1 MKLYKFPQQAK
12 VDRLIPKNK
21 FYEQGKANTKI
32 EQLFVNQVENI
43 RWAYKLASSTIHL
56 QDQEDLKEIQI
67 FRVKSRVEDLDV
79 SILSFIDKLILT
91 PIIFEVVYQDKVK
104 VVATYKRLN
113 QADKTKAVIGQ
124 YYASEWLED
133 HDRIELPLYL
143 KLADLYEHFIAQ
155 ILPIALSED
164 SGDDDE
170 SVSIELKLQ
179 RAQQLESL
187 QKQLDKLKSKLRTE
201 KQFNR
206 KVELNN
212 QIRLLGAQLDKLRNN
227 NMLSLYTTKIDN
239 SLK

>member
-133 HDRIELPLYL
+133 HDRVELPLYL
-143 KLADLYEHFIAQ
+143 KLADLYEHFITQ
-155 ILPIALSED
+155 LLPIASSKNQEND
-164 SGDDDE
+164 NE
-170 SVSIELKLQ
+170 SVSIELQLQ
-179 RAQQLESL
+179 KSQQLESL

-206 KVELNN
+206 KVELNKHIHALESDLN
-212 QIRLLGAQLDKLRNN
+212 KLVN
-227 NMLSLYTTKIDN
+227 
-239 SLK
+239 

>member
-21 FYEQGKANTKI
+21 FYEQGKANSKI

-104 VVATYKRLN
+104 VIATYKRLN
-113 QADKTKAVIGQ
+113 QADKTKAVLDQ

-155 ILPIALSED
+155 ILPIASSKDQEN
-164 SGDDDE
+164 DDE
-170 SVSIELKLQ
+170 SVSIELQLQ
-179 RAQQLESL
+179 KAQQLESL
-187 QKQLDKLKSKLRTE
+187 QKQLDKLKSKLRNE
-201 KQFNR
+201 RQFNR
-206 KVELNN
+206 KVELNKKVSELES
-212 QIRLLGAQLDKLRNN
+212 QLAQVRRG
-227 NMLSLYTTKIDN
+227 
-239 SLK
+239 

>member
-1 MKLYKFPQQAK
+1 MKLYKFPPQAK

-21 FYEQGKANTKI
+21 FYEQGKANSKI

-124 YYASEWLED
+124 YYASDWLED
-133 HDRIELPLYL
+133 ADHVELPFYL

-155 ILPIALSED
+155 LLPIASSKEQEN
-164 SGDDDE
+164 DDE

-179 RAQQLESL
+179 KAQQLESL
-187 QKQLDKLKSKLRTE
+187 LKQFDHLKSKLRKE

-206 KVELNN
+206 RVELNK
-212 QIRLLGAQLDKLRNN
+212 QLQDLQ
-227 NMLSLYTTKIDN
+227 LQIDN
-239 SLK
+239 IHEWLT

>member
-1 MKLYKFPQQAK
+1 MNLYKFPQQAK

-104 VVATYKRLN
+104 VIATYKRLN

-124 YYASEWLED
+124 YYASGWLED
-133 HDRIELPLYL
+133 ADRVELPLYL

-155 ILPIALSED
+155 ILPIASSKDQEN
-164 SGDDDE
+164 DDE
-170 SVSIELKLQ
+170 SVSIELQLQ
-179 RAQQLESL
+179 KAQQLENL

-227 NMLSLYTTKIDN
+227 NVL
-239 SLK
+239 

>member
-32 EQLFVNQVENI
+32 EQLFVDQVENI

-67 FRVKSRVEDLDV
+67 FRVKSRVEDLDL

-91 PIIFEVVYQDKVK
+91 PIVFEVVYQDKVK
-104 VVATYKRLN
+104 VVASYKCLS

-133 HDRIELPLYL
+133 HNRVELPLYL

-155 ILPIALSED
+155 ILPIASSKDLEN
-164 SGDDDE
+164 DDE
-170 SVSIELKLQ
+170 SVSIELQLQ
-179 RAQQLESL
+179 KAQQLESL
-187 QKQLDKLKSKLRTE
+187 QKQLAQLQSKLRNE
-201 KQFNR
+201 RQFNR
-206 KVELNN
+206 RVELNKQLQN
-212 QIRLLGAQLDKLRNN
+212 LQLQINR
-227 NMLSLYTTKIDN
+227 IH
-239 SLK
+239 

>member
-21 FYEQGKANTKI
+21 FYEQGKANTKV
-32 EQLFVNQVENI
+32 EQLFVDQVENI
-43 RWAYKLASSTIHL
+43 RWAYKLAASTINL

-67 FRVKSRVEDLDV
+67 FRVKSRVEDLDL

-91 PIIFEVVYQDKVK
+91 PIVFEVVYQNKVK

-113 QADKTKAVIGQ
+113 QSDKTKAVIGQ
-124 YYASEWLED
+124 YYASDWLED
-133 HDRIELPLYL
+133 ADRVELPLYL

-155 ILPIALSED
+155 ILPIALSKDQEND
-164 SGDDDE
+164 NE
-170 SVSIELKLQ
+170 SVSIELQLQ
-179 RAQQLESL
+179 KSQQLESL

-206 KVELNN
+206 KVELNKHIQAIETDLN
-212 QIRLLGAQLDKLRNN
+212 KLVN
-227 NMLSLYTTKIDN
+227 
-239 SLK
+239 

>member
-1 MKLYKFPQQAK
+1 MKLYKFPPQAK

-32 EQLFVNQVENI
+32 EQLFVDQVENI

-104 VVATYKRLN
+104 VIATYKRLN

-124 YYASEWLED
+124 YYASDWLELN
-133 HDRIELPLYL
+133 DRIELPLYL
-143 KLADLYEHFIAQ
+143 KLADLYEHFIEQ
-155 ILPIALSED
+155 LLPLVTSEEQHKD
-164 SGDDDE
+164 RE
-170 SVSIELKLQ
+170 SISLELKLQ
-179 RAQQLESL
+179 KAQQLESL
-187 QKQLDKLKSKLRTE
+187 LKQFDQLKSKLRNE

-206 KVELNN
+206 RVELNKLLQDLQL
-212 QIRLLGAQLDKLRNN
+212 QINRVHEWL
-227 NMLSLYTTKIDN
+227 T
-239 SLK
+239 

>member
-104 VVATYKRLN
+104 VVASYKRLN
-113 QADKTKAVIGQ
+113 QADKSKAVIGQ

-133 HDRIELPLYL
+133 HNRAELPLYL
-143 KLADLYEHFIAQ
+143 KLSDLYEHFIEQ
-155 ILPIALSED
+155 LLPLAV
-164 SGDDDE
+164 SGEQHQDRE
-170 SVSIELKLQ
+170 SISLEIKLQ
-179 RAQQLESL
+179 KAQQLEGL
-187 QKQLDKLKSKLRTE
+187 LKQFDQLKAKLRNE

-206 KVELNN
+206 RVELNKQLQDLQL
-212 QIRLLGAQLDKLRNN
+212 QI
-227 NMLSLYTTKIDN
+227 N
-239 SLK
+239 SIHEWLT

>member
-21 FYEQGKANTKI
+21 FYEQGKANTKL
-32 EQLFVNQVENI
+32 EQLFVDQVENI

-67 FRVKSRVEDLDV
+67 FRVKSRVEDLDL

-91 PIIFEVVYQDKVK
+91 PIVFEVVYQDKVK
-104 VVATYKRLN
+104 VVASYKCLS

-133 HDRIELPLYL
+133 HNRVELPLYL

-155 ILPIALSED
+155 ILPIASSKDLEN
-164 SGDDDE
+164 DDE
-170 SVSIELKLQ
+170 SVSIELQLQ
-179 RAQQLESL
+179 KAQQLESL
-187 QKQLDKLKSKLRTE
+187 QKQLAQLQSKLRNE
-201 KQFNR
+201 RQFNR
-206 KVELNN
+206 RVELNKQLQN
-212 QIRLLGAQLDKLRNN
+212 LQLQINR
-227 NMLSLYTTKIDN
+227 IH
-239 SLK
+239 

>member
-1 MKLYKFPQQAK
+1 MKIYKFPQQAK

-21 FYEQGKANTKI
+21 LFQQGKANSKV
-32 EQLFVNQVENI
+32 EQLFVDQVENI

-155 ILPIALSED
+155 ILPITSSED
-164 SGDDDE
+164 SGDDE

-179 RAQQLESL
+179 KAQQLESL
-187 QKQLDKLKSKLRTE
+187 QKQLDKLKSKLRNE

-206 KVELNN
+206 RVELNKQLQN
-212 QIRLLGAQLDKLRNN
+212 LQLQINR
-227 NMLSLYTTKIDN
+227 IH
-239 SLK
+239 

>member
-1 MKLYKFPQQAK
+1 MKLYKFPSQAK

-21 FYEQGKANTKI
+21 FYEQGKANSKI
-32 EQLFVNQVENI
+32 EQLFVDQVENI
-43 RWAYKLASSTIHL
+43 RWAYKLASSTIHI
-56 QDQEDLKEIQI
+56 QDQADLKEIQI
-67 FRVKSRVEDLDV
+67 FRVKSRVDDLDV

-124 YYASEWLED
+124 YYASDWLED
-133 HDRIELPLYL
+133 NDRTELPLYL

-155 ILPIALSED
+155 ILPIALSNDQENC
-164 SGDDDE
+164 DE

-179 RAQQLESL
+179 KAQQLETL
-187 QKQLDKLKSKLRTE
+187 QKQLDKLKSKLRNE

-206 KVELNN
+206 RVELNK
-212 QIRLLGAQLDKLRNN
+212 QLQDLQLQMYR
-227 NMLSLYTTKIDN
+227 IH
-239 SLK
+239 

>member
-113 QADKTKAVIGQ
+113 QSNKTKAVIGQ

-133 HDRIELPLYL
+133 HDRIELPIYL

-155 ILPIALSED
+155 ILPITSSED

-170 SVSIELKLQ
+170 SVSIELQLQ
-179 RAQQLESL
+179 KAQQLESL

-206 KVELNN
+206 RVEMNKKINLLSDEINN
-212 QIRLLGAQLDKLRNN
+212 LFK
-227 NMLSLYTTKIDN
+227 
-239 SLK
+239 

>member
-1 MKLYKFPQQAK
+1 MKLYKFPPQAK

-32 EQLFVNQVENI
+32 EQLFVDQVENI

-67 FRVKSRVEDLDV
+67 FRVKIRVEDLDM

-91 PIIFEVVYQDKVK
+91 PIVFEVVYQDKVK

-124 YYASEWLED
+124 YYASDWLED
-133 HDRIELPLYL
+133 ADRFELPLYL

-155 ILPIALSED
+155 ILPITSSED

-179 RAQQLESL
+179 KAQQLESL
-187 QKQLDKLKSKLRTE
+187 QKQLDKLKSKLRNE

-206 KVELNN
+206 RVELNKQLQN
-212 QIRLLGAQLDKLRNN
+212 LQLQINR
-227 NMLSLYTTKIDN
+227 IH
-239 SLK
+239 

>member
-1 MKLYKFPQQAK
+1 MKLYKFPSQAK

-32 EQLFVNQVENI
+32 EQLFVDQVENI

-124 YYASEWLED
+124 YYASDWLED
-133 HDRIELPLYL
+133 ADHVELPFYL

-155 ILPIALSED
+155 LLPIASSKEQEN
-164 SGDDDE
+164 DDE

-179 RAQQLESL
+179 KAQQLESL
-187 QKQLDKLKSKLRTE
+187 LKQFDHLKSKLRKE

-206 KVELNN
+206 RVELNK
-212 QIRLLGAQLDKLRNN
+212 QLQDLQ
-227 NMLSLYTTKIDN
+227 LQIDN
-239 SLK
+239 IHEWLT

>member
-32 EQLFVNQVENI
+32 EQLFVDQVENI

-124 YYASEWLED
+124 YYASDWLED
-133 HDRIELPLYL
+133 ADRVELPLYL

-155 ILPIALSED
+155 ILPITSNEN
-164 SGDDDE
+164 SGNDDE
-170 SVSIELKLQ
+170 SVSIEIKL
-179 RAQQLESL
+179 RKAQQLESL

-206 KVELNN
+206 KVEINKKINLLSDGINN
-212 QIRLLGAQLDKLRNN
+212 LFK
-227 NMLSLYTTKIDN
+227 
-239 SLK
+239 

>member
-32 EQLFVNQVENI
+32 EQLFVDQVENI

-113 QADKTKAVIGQ
+113 QADKTKMVIGQ

-133 HDRIELPLYL
+133 HDRVELPIYL

-155 ILPIALSED
+155 ILPIALSQDQEN
-164 SGDDDE
+164 DDE

-206 KVELNN
+206 KVELNKH
-212 QIRLLGAQLDKLRNN
+212 IHALESDLKKLVN
-227 NMLSLYTTKIDN
+227 
-239 SLK
+239 

>member
-12 VDRLIPKNK
+12 VNQLIPKNK

-32 EQLFVNQVENI
+32 EQLFVDQVENI

-79 SILSFIDKLILT
+79 SVLSFIDKLILT

-104 VVATYKRLN
+104 VVASYKRLS
-113 QADKTKAVIGQ
+113 QVDKTKAVIGQ

-133 HDRIELPLYL
+133 HDRIELPIYL

-155 ILPIALSED
+155 ILPIASNKDLEN
-164 SGDDDE
+164 DDE
-170 SVSIELKLQ
+170 SVSIELQLQ
-179 RAQQLESL
+179 KAQQLQSL
-187 QKQLDKLKSKLRTE
+187 QKQLDKLKSKLRNE

-206 KVELNN
+206 RVELNKQLQN
-212 QIRLLGAQLDKLRNN
+212 LQLQINR
-227 NMLSLYTTKIDN
+227 IH
-239 SLK
+239 

>member
-1 MKLYKFPQQAK
+1 MLSMKLYKFPQQAK

-21 FYEQGKANTKI
+21 FYEQGKANTKL
-32 EQLFVNQVENI
+32 EQLFVDQVENI

-124 YYASEWLED
+124 YYASDWLED
-133 HDRIELPLYL
+133 ADRVELPLYL

-155 ILPIALSED
+155 ILPITSSED
-164 SGDDDE
+164 SGNDNE
-170 SVSIELKLQ
+170 SVSIELQLQ
-179 RAQQLESL
+179 KAQQLESL

-206 KVELNN
+206 KVELNKHIHALESDLN
-212 QIRLLGAQLDKLRNN
+212 KLVN
-227 NMLSLYTTKIDN
+227 
-239 SLK
+239 

>member
-1 MKLYKFPQQAK
+1 MKLYKVPPQAK
-12 VDRLIPKNK
+12 VDRLSPKNK

-113 QADKTKAVIGQ
+113 QADKTKMVIGQ

-133 HDRIELPLYL
+133 HDRVELPIYL

-155 ILPIALSED
+155 ILPITSSED
-164 SGDDDE
+164 SGNDDE
-170 SVSIELKLQ
+170 LVSIELKLQ

-206 KVELNN
+206 KVEFNKHIHALESDLN
-212 QIRLLGAQLDKLRNN
+212 KLVN
-227 NMLSLYTTKIDN
+227 
-239 SLK
+239 

>member
-32 EQLFVNQVENI
+32 EQLFVDQVENI

-133 HDRIELPLYL
+133 HDRVELPLYL

-155 ILPIALSED
+155 ILPITSSED

-179 RAQQLESL
+179 KAQQLESL
-187 QKQLDKLKSKLRTE
+187 QKQLDKLKSKLRNE
-201 KQFNR
+201 RQFNR
-206 KVELNN
+206 KVELNKKVSELES
-212 QIRLLGAQLDKLRNN
+212 QLAQVRRR
-227 NMLSLYTTKIDN
+227 
-239 SLK
+239 

>member
-1 MKLYKFPQQAK
+1 MKLYKFPPQAK

-155 ILPIALSED
+155 ILPIASSKDQEN
-164 SGDDDE
+164 DDE
-170 SVSIELKLQ
+170 SVSIELQLQ
-179 RAQQLESL
+179 KSQQLESL

-227 NMLSLYTTKIDN
+227 NML
-239 SLK
+239 

>member
-12 VDRLIPKNK
+12 LDRLIPKNK

-32 EQLFVNQVENI
+32 EQLFVDQVENI

-91 PIIFEVVYQDKVK
+91 PIVFEVVYQDKVK

-133 HDRIELPLYL
+133 HDRVELPLYL

-155 ILPIALSED
+155 ILPITSSED

-179 RAQQLESL
+179 KAQQLESL

-206 KVELNN
+206 KVELNKHIHALESDLN
-212 QIRLLGAQLDKLRNN
+212 KLVN
-227 NMLSLYTTKIDN
+227 
-239 SLK
+239 

>member
-21 FYEQGKANTKI
+21 FYEQGKANSKI
-32 EQLFVNQVENI
+32 EQLFVDQVENI

-143 KLADLYEHFIAQ
+143 KLADLYEHFITQ
-155 ILPIALSED
+155 ILPIASSKDQEN
-164 SGDDDE
+164 DDE
-170 SVSIELKLQ
+170 SVSIELQLQ
-179 RAQQLESL
+179 KSQQLESL
-187 QKQLDKLKSKLRTE
+187 QKQLDKLKSKLRNE

-206 KVELNN
+206 RVELNKQLQN
-212 QIRLLGAQLDKLRNN
+212 LQLQINR
-227 NMLSLYTTKIDN
+227 IH
-239 SLK
+239 

>member
-21 FYEQGKANTKI
+21 FYEQGKANSKI

-143 KLADLYEHFIAQ
+143 KLADLYEHFITQ
-155 ILPIALSED
+155 ILPIASNKDQEN
-164 SGDDDE
+164 DDE
-170 SVSIELKLQ
+170 SVSIELQLQ
-179 RAQQLESL
+179 KAQQLETL
-187 QKQLDKLKSKLRTE
+187 QKQLDKLKSKLRNE

-206 KVELNN
+206 KVELNKHIQALESDLN
-212 QIRLLGAQLDKLRNN
+212 KLVN
-227 NMLSLYTTKIDN
+227 
-239 SLK
+239 

>member
-1 MKLYKFPQQAK
+1 MKLYKFPPQAK

-32 EQLFVNQVENI
+32 EQLFVDQVENI

-104 VVATYKRLN
+104 VIATYKRLN
-113 QADKTKAVIGQ
+113 QVDKTKAVIGQ

-155 ILPIALSED
+155 ILPIASSKDQEN
-164 SGDDDE
+164 DDE
-170 SVSIELKLQ
+170 SVSIELQLQ
-179 RAQQLESL
+179 KSQQLESL

-201 KQFNR
+201 TQFNR
-206 KVELNN
+206 KVELNKHIHALESDLN
-212 QIRLLGAQLDKLRNN
+212 KLVN
-227 NMLSLYTTKIDN
+227 
-239 SLK
+239 

>member
-1 MKLYKFPQQAK
+1 MKLYKFPPQAK

-56 QDQEDLKEIQI
+56 QNQEDLKEIQI

-133 HDRIELPLYL
+133 HDRVELPLYL

-155 ILPIALSED
+155 ILPITSSED

-179 RAQQLESL
+179 RAQQLEAL

-206 KVELNN
+206 KVELN
-212 QIRLLGAQLDKLRNN
+212 KLI
-227 NMLSLYTTKIDN
+227 LALESD
-239 SLK
+239 LKKS

>member
-1 MKLYKFPQQAK
+1 MKLYKFPPQAK

-21 FYEQGKANTKI
+21 FYEQGKANAKL
-32 EQLFVNQVENI
+32 EQLFVDQVENI

-113 QADKTKAVIGQ
+113 QADKTKMVIGQ

-133 HDRIELPLYL
+133 HDRVELPIYL

-155 ILPIALSED
+155 ILPIALSKDQEND
-164 SGDDDE
+164 NE
-170 SVSIELKLQ
+170 SVSIELQLQ
-179 RAQQLESL
+179 KSQQLESL
-187 QKQLDKLKSKLRTE
+187 RKQLNQLQSKLRNE
-201 KQFNR
+201 RQFNR
-206 KVELNN
+206 KVELNKKVSELES
-212 QIRLLGAQLDKLRNN
+212 QLAQVRRG
-227 NMLSLYTTKIDN
+227 
-239 SLK
+239 

>member
-21 FYEQGKANTKI
+21 FYQQGKANSKV
-32 EQLFVNQVENI
+32 EQLFVDQVENI

-155 ILPIALSED
+155 ILPITSSED
-164 SGDDDE
+164 SGDDE

-179 RAQQLESL
+179 KAQQLESL
-187 QKQLDKLKSKLRTE
+187 QKQLDKLKSKLRNE

-206 KVELNN
+206 RVELNKQLQN
-212 QIRLLGAQLDKLRNN
+212 LQLQINR
-227 NMLSLYTTKIDN
+227 IH
-239 SLK
+239 

>member
-113 QADKTKAVIGQ
+113 QANKTKAVIGQ

-133 HDRIELPLYL
+133 HDRVELPLYL

-155 ILPIALSED
+155 ILPITSSED

-206 KVELNN
+206 KVEINKKINLLSDGINN
-212 QIRLLGAQLDKLRNN
+212 LFK
-227 NMLSLYTTKIDN
+227 
-239 SLK
+239 

>member
-104 VVATYKRLN
+104 VVATYKRVN
-113 QADKTKAVIGQ
+113 QADKTKVVIGQ

-133 HDRIELPLYL
+133 HDRVELPLYL

-155 ILPIALSED
+155 LLPIVSNED
-164 SGDDDE
+164 PENDDGFI
-170 SVSIELKLQ
+170 SIEMKLQ
-179 RAQQLESL
+179 KARQLESL
-187 QKQLDKLKSKLRTE
+187 QKQLDKLKSKLRNE

-206 KVELNN
+206 RVELNKQLQN
-212 QIRLLGAQLDKLRNN
+212 LQLQI
-227 NMLSLYTTKIDN
+227 N
-239 SLK
+239 SIH

>member
-21 FYEQGKANTKI
+21 FYEQGKANTKL
-32 EQLFVNQVENI
+32 EQLFVDQVENI

-133 HDRIELPLYL
+133 HDRVELPLYL
-143 KLADLYEHFIAQ
+143 KLADLYEHFIEQ
-155 ILPIALSED
+155 LLPLVTSEEQHKD
-164 SGDDDE
+164 RE
-170 SVSIELKLQ
+170 SISLELKLQ
-179 RAQQLESL
+179 KAQQLESL
-187 QKQLDKLKSKLRTE
+187 LKQFDQLKSKLRNE

-206 KVELNN
+206 RVELNKLLQDLQL
-212 QIRLLGAQLDKLRNN
+212 QINRVHEWL
-227 NMLSLYTTKIDN
+227 T
-239 SLK
+239 